1 MSERDRLGRRRSPAT
16 RSEFH
21 LGRPAPNKGKR
32 YPRTSPT
39 AAELHALVRATSD
52 DVEGARTRALLAL
65 LWRAQLKVGEAV
77 GLDVPDVDLVD
88 GEVYV
93 ASRGVPSGLPPVA
106 NLDAWGLGC
115 LRDWSDYRDELPGE
129 ALLCTVRGP
138 GKGDRWTAY
147 GVRAVLAAAARRAGL
162 TARITPELIR
172 WAPVQD
178 AP

>member
-16 RSEFH
+16 TSEFH
-21 LGRPAPNKGKR
+21 LGRPAANKGKR

-39 AAELHALVRATSD
+39 AAELHAVIRATSPT
-52 DVEGARTRALLAL
+52 VEGARMRALLAL
-65 LWRAQLKVGEAV
+65 LWRAQLKVGEAI

-93 ASRGVPSGLPPVA
+93 DAGRLPRTER
-106 NLDAWGLGC
+106 LDAWGLGC

-129 ALLCTVRGP
+129 ALLCTVVGRGR
-138 GKGDRWTAY
+138 GDRWSVGGARAGLATA
-147 GVRAVLAAAARRAGL
+147 VRRAGV
-162 TARITPELIR
+162 ASRITPELIR
-172 WAPVQD
+172 WAPVRD